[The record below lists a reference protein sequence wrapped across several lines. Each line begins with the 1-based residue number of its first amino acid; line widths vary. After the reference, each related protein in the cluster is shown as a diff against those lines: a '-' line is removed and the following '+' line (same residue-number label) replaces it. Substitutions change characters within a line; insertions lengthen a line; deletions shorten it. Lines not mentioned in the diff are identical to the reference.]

1 MVWRNQLELDKLAA
15 CLQLHIRLT
24 DNEVR
29 GHLSL
34 SPSTSGINNKQKC
47 RWKERL
53 TATCL
58 CVFVADMITFIM
70 LLVVVLLI
78 LNFIDLLKQS
88 HSLPLSNCQYSAAK
102 VLVLTTTIT
111 TPTKFPSFPIP
122 INQPASISVFH
133 LPACLLTFLFLNSYI
148 SELVALSCPSRGS
161 VSDFH

>member
-70 LLVVVLLI
+70 LLVVLLI